1 MLDIALIAAIA
12 ENDAFGHKGAMPWR
26 LKGELAIF
34 KRITMGHAVIMG
46 RKTYD
51 SLPFKPLTGRGN
63 IIISRQE
70 PYDDQAVFCQSFEES
85 LQEAQVWDQQQTEP
99 KGVAMVI
106 GGAEILRL
114 ALPKA
119 SIFYR
124 TLVHSQPEADVFFN
138 GFDTTQWQATET
150 LAETPEYTMKKWIR
164 K

>member
-1 MLDIALIAAIA
+1 MLKIAIIAAIA
-12 ENDAFGHKGAMPWR
+12 ENDAFGHKGGMPWR

-34 KRITMGHAVIMG
+34 KRITMGHPVIMG

-51 SLPFKPLTGRGN
+51 SLPFKPLSGRGN
-63 IIISRQE
+63 IIISKKE
-70 PYDDQAVFCQSFEES
+70 SYDDRAVFCQNLEKA
-85 LQEAQVWDQQQTEP
+85 LQAAQVWDQRQVEP

-114 ALPKA
+114 ALPQA

-124 TLVHSQPEADVFFN
+124 TLVHSTPEADVFFD
-138 GFDTTQWQATET
+138 GFDHTQWHENET
-150 LAETPEYTMKKWIR
+150 LAETPEYSMKKWTR